1 MEGAC
6 VALLLH
12 GTGGEFLQVVP
23 LYLEGFVSTPVHNV
37 LLPSSREPAAAPW
50 VD

>member
-1 MEGAC
+1 MGGVC

-12 GTGGEFLQVVP
+12 GTGEEFLQAVLP
-23 LYLEGFVSTPVHNV
+23 RGVSTPVHNV